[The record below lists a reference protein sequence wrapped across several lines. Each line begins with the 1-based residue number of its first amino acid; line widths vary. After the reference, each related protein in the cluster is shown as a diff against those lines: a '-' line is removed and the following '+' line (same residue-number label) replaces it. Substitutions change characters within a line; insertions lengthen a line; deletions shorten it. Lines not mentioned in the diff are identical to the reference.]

1 MSDLPKTPNRLPLF
15 FDLSGWP
22 VLLVGA
28 GAIATAKLRPLRE
41 AGAQVRSVAIR
52 HDLAFLAEAHRLG
65 GVERV
70 CRPFEPAD
78 LDGVRLAVSATGDA
92 RVNAQV
98 AAAARE
104 RGIPVN
110 AVDDPP
116 SCDFHFAATLRR
128 GPWHLAIGTQGGFPG
143 LSRVLREVLEELVP
157 AGQGEHLQE
166 LVEPVSYTHLTLP
179 TTPYV

>member
-1 MSDLPKTPNRLPLF
+1 
-15 FDLSGWP
+15 
-22 VLLVGA
+22 
-28 GAIATAKLRPLRE
+28 
-41 AGAQVRSVAIR
+41 VRSVAIR

-166 LVEPVSYTHLTLP
+166 LVELRERLKGADPEWRRQALDRVLRDLRQEYFAFRKESA
-179 TTPYV
+179 